1 MVTPALLLQEQQRR
15 QFTCFLNIED
25 EIEIT
30 MPRDTSRTT
39 IKGRDIKKLLENQRM
54 QRLVGAQTSFQKGQR
69 QLTCEDD
76 LWKCSLN

>member
-1 MVTPALLLQEQQRR
+1 MVTPALCYRNSR
-15 QFTCFLNIED
+15 GDNSHNIED

-30 MPRDTSRTT
+30 ISRDTSRTT

-69 QLTCEDD
+69 QLACEDD